1 MASAPQSA
9 QDWQIYVAVTAAMHG
24 LELDP
29 ARQAEVALQLQRIAL
44 MAQPLLDYPLGSH
57 DESAPVFLP

>member
-1 MASAPQSA
+1 
-9 QDWQIYVAVTAAMHG
+9 MHG